1 MDLQRVQKT
10 LRDEGCPEAV
20 IDEVVEYCQTHP
32 NDSLAE
38 MNRHLDKIATR
49 FGHPNYR
56 AYLRAGF
63 QPVPRDSLL
72 VSVIY
77 APA

>member
-1 MDLQRVQKT
+1 MNLSLVQQT
-10 LRDEGCPEAV
+10 LRGEGCPEAV
-20 IDEVVEYCQTHP
+20 IGDVVEYCRTHP
-32 NDSLAE
+32 DVSLAE
-38 MNRHLDKIATR
+38 MSRHLDKIATR

-56 AYLRAGF
+56 EYKRAGF
-63 QPVPRDSLL
+63 QLVPQDSLL